1 MENIHKNTIKM
12 WKVFLYWAKKRH
24 VCFSTPFLQ
33 LDLHKIAKAI
43 TKVNKF
49 LANQAKESETVAYK
63 SQPITRAIGI
73 QVKET
78 SIIVEFA
85 KDLHKETLQRR
96 HWI

>member
-24 VCFSTPFLQ
+24 FCFTTPFLQ
-33 LDLHKIAKAI
+33 LDLHTIAKAI

-63 SQPITRAIGI
+63 SQPITRAICRL
-73 QVKET
+73 VKET
-78 SIIVEFA
+78 FVIVEFA
-85 KDLHKETLQRR
+85 
-96 HWI
+96 